1 MCRESWAC
9 TNESNLVSYI
19 KEYTDHN
26 MLKKRVGPGGTECHY
41 CTLSREVMER
51 LAPPRDEHVGT
62 SLCRDARHVFRVL
75 VQG

>member
-26 MLKKRVGPGGTECHY
+26 MLKKRAGPGGTECHY

-51 LAPPRDEHVGT
+51 LAHPRDEAALG
-62 SLCRDARHVFRVL
+62 
-75 VQG
+75 